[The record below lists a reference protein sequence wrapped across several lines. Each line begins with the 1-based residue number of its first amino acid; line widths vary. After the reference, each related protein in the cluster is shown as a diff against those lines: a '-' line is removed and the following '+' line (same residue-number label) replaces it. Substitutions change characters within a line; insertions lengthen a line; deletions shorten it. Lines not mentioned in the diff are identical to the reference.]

1 MENNP
6 VMQAIFERRSI
17 RTFTSDPVSAEQV
30 RLILEAG
37 RWAPSGLNN
46 QPWRFLVLWAGD
58 PRQAVLSECT
68 KYGKIIQ
75 QARVLIVVVVD
86 KEVMYNATKDHQSVG
101 ACLQNMLL
109 AVHAQGLGA
118 VWLGEILNQE
128 ERVLQELNLSS
139 GQYELMAVVALGH
152 PAQEGSSQRKPLKE
166 MLLEDF
172 R

>member
-1 MENNP
+1 
-6 VMQAIFERRSI
+6 
-17 RTFTSDPVSAEQV
+17 
-30 RLILEAG
+30 
-37 RWAPSGLNN
+37 
-46 QPWRFLVLWAGD
+46 
-58 PRQAVLSECT
+58 
-68 KYGKIIQ
+68 
-75 QARVLIVVVVD
+75 
-86 KEVMYNATKDHQSVG
+86 
-101 ACLQNMLL
+101 MLL

-139 GQYELMAVVALGH
+139 GQHELMAVVALGH